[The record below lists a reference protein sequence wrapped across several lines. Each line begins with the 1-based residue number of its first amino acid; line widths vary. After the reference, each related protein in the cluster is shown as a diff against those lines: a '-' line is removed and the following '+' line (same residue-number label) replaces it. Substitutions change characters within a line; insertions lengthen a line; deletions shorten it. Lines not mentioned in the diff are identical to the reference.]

1 VVESNKAFKGV
12 AMLGSAFIAGYVRT
26 PFTSAKKGA
35 LAGVRPDALGAHA
48 IRALLE
54 RTGVPSE
61 DIEDV
66 LWGCAFP
73 EAEQGLNIGRV
84 VGLLAGLP
92 QSSAGATVNRW
103 CGSSIQAVQ
112 VAGGTILMG
121 AGEAFVAGGT
131 ESMSRVPMMGFNIMP
146 PPSWSEEEV
155 LDFIN
160 VGLTAERVAEQYGLS
175 RKDQEAFAHK
185 SQAKAMKAQKEG
197 KLADEIA
204 SFRVE
209 NTLVSVENTLVSN
222 DGCVRETSMEKL
234 ADLKPAFKAG
244 GTVTA
249 GTSSPMT
256 DGATAVLVCSES
268 YLERRGL
275 TPLARIRSFAVS
287 GCSPGVMGLGP
298 IESSRKAL
306 ARAKLTMDDID
317 IVEMNEAFA
326 AQAEACRRDLGIP
339 EEKLN
344 IDGGAIALGH
354 PLGAT
359 GGRLVGKASQLLKR
373 EKAKYALAT
382 QCIGGGMGIA
392 MVLEAA

>member
-1 VVESNKAFKGV
+1 MS
-12 AMLGSAFIAGYVRT
+12 GSAFIAGYVRT
-26 PFTSAKKGA
+26 PFTFANKGA
-35 LAGVRPDALGAHA
+35 LAGVRPDELGAHA

-54 RTGVPSE
+54 RTGIPSE
-61 DIEDV
+61 DVEDV
-66 LWGCAFP
+66 VWGCAFP

-112 VAGGTILMG
+112 VAGGMIAMG
-121 AGEAFVAGGT
+121 AGDAFVAGGT

-146 PPSWSEEEV
+146 PPSWSPEEV

-160 VGLTAERVAEQYGLS
+160 VGLTAERVAEQFGLS
-175 RKDQEAFAHK
+175 RKDQEQFAYK
-185 SQAKAMKAQKEG
+185 SQQKAMAAQKAG
-197 KLADEIA
+197 RLADEIA
-204 SFRVE
+204 PIQVQNATVAS
-209 NTLVSVENTLVSN
+209 
-222 DGCVRETSMEKL
+222 DGCVRETSLEKL
-234 ADLKPAFKAG
+234 AELKPAFKAG
-244 GTVTA
+244 GAVTA

-268 YLERRGL
+268 YLEERGL
-275 TPLARIRSFAVS
+275 TPLAKIKSFAVS
-287 GCSPGVMGLGP
+287 GCAPGVMGLGP

-306 ARAKLTMDDID
+306 ARAKLTIDDID

-326 AQAEACRRDLGIP
+326 SQAEACRRELGIP

-373 EKAKYALAT
+373 EKGRYALAT

-392 MVLEAA
+392 MVLESM

>member
-1 VVESNKAFKGV
+1 
-12 AMLGSAFIAGYVRT
+12 
-26 PFTSAKKGA
+26 
-35 LAGVRPDALGAHA
+35 
-48 IRALLE
+48 
-54 RTGVPSE
+54 
-61 DIEDV
+61 
-66 LWGCAFP
+66 
-73 EAEQGLNIGRV
+73 
-84 VGLLAGLP
+84 
-92 QSSAGATVNRW
+92 
-103 CGSSIQAVQ
+103 
-112 VAGGTILMG
+112 
-121 AGEAFVAGGT
+121 
-131 ESMSRVPMMGFNIMP
+131 MSRVPMMGFNVMP

-160 VGLTAERVAEQYGLS
+160 VGLTAERVAEQFGLS

-204 SFRVE
+204 PFRVD
-209 NTLVSVENTLVSN
+209 NTLVAN

-268 YLERRGL
+268 YLTRRGL
-275 TPLARIRSFAVS
+275 TPLARICSFAVS

-298 IESSRKAL
+298 IKSSRKAL
-306 ARAKLTMDDID
+306 ARAELAMDDID

-326 AQAEACRRDLGIP
+326 SQAEACRRDLGIP

-392 MVLEAA
+392 MVLEAV

>member
-1 VVESNKAFKGV
+1 MST
-12 AMLGSAFIAGYVRT
+12 SAFIAGYVRT
-26 PFTSAKKGA
+26 PFTFAKKGA
-35 LAGVRPDALGAHA
+35 LASVRPDELGAHA
-48 IRALLE
+48 VRTLLE
-54 RTGVPSE
+54 RTGVPG
-61 DIEDV
+61 EDV
-66 LWGCAFP
+66 EDVVWGCAFP

-112 VAGGTILMG
+112 VAGGMIAMG
-121 AGEAFVAGGT
+121 AGDAFVAGGT

-146 PPSWSEEEV
+146 PPTWSPEEV

-160 VGLTAERVAEQYGLS
+160 VGLTAERVANQYGLS
-175 RKDQEAFAHK
+175 RKDQEEFAYK
-185 SQAKAMKAQKEG
+185 SQSKAVKAQQAG
-197 KLADEIA
+197 NLAEEIVPV
-204 SFRVE
+204 RVG
-209 NTLVSVENTLVSN
+209 NTLISS
-222 DGCVRETSMEKL
+222 DGCVRETSMDKL
-234 ADLKPAFKAG
+234 ADLKPAFKAD

-268 YLERRGL
+268 YAEQHGL
-275 TPLARIRSFAVS
+275 TPLARICSFAVS

-326 AQAEACRRDLGIP
+326 SQAEACRRDLKIP

-344 IDGGAIALGH
+344 VDGGAIALGH

-373 EKAKYALAT
+373 EKGRYALAT

-392 MVLEAA
+392 MVLETV